1 MGERILS
8 VGGNKASRPI
18 EDLWYAPKP
27 LEWYVGPN
35 AKDDGDDARSGRS
48 KETSLASLDAA
59 IDLAVASA
67 DSYND
72 VIHVLP
78 GHAET
83 VSSAGMINLDKIGLQ
98 VICHGTGALRP
109 TFTFSLAA
117 ATILITAASCSMT
130 NFIMIPSADAII
142 SGIVVSAANCKLD
155 FEVQDANDIE
165 FITAVL
171 TTAGADNLDIDM
183 KYLGDIG
190 GDECLAP
197 IQLVGVD
204 TARIN
209 VDFYGVADTAVVNF
223 ITTACLNIDIKG
235 LFNNVGTALT
245 KSVVDT
251 EGNGSWS
258 VRGWDGVNNATFSGG
273 DNAAIASDDITAVA
287 AAVAVIDGLHDVPTA
302 NASPDLYIRDV
313 VGRKTDTAVG
323 TVAAVNSLMAYLK
336 GVLEDTTVIGAL
348 GAGLTDITD
357 NTDEIGALG
366 VGLTAIT
373 DDTNKIDGV
382 TLLTAPVAASLASF
396 IASGG
401 TSLGTQ
407 LPASFSLADMVR
419 GKSVTRAAE
428 DILDGTQSTLFTVAG
443 GRVLLLGLVA
453 EVSVAAV
460 DATPSATSFVT
471 NPTVGTDM
479 AMCATLDVNAHENGS
494 MYSITGIVTD
504 ALAGGSGGGAMH
516 MAGGIVVPEGTID
529 LLSAADAGTGGAVLA
544 VEVWYIPLDAGATI
558 VAI

>member
-223 ITTACLNIDIKG
+223 ITTASLNIMIAG
-235 LFNNVGTALT
+235 SFNNVGTALT
-245 KSVVDT
+245 KSVIDT
-251 EGNGSWS
+251 VTGSSWS
-258 VRGWDGVNNATFSGG
+258 VNGWDGVNNATFSGG
-273 DNAAIASDDITAVA
+273 DNAAIASDDIASSKLGLKVTA
-287 AAVAVIDGLHDVPTA
+287 AAA
-302 NASPDLYIRDV
+302 
-313 VGRKTDTAVG
+313 
-323 TVAAVNSLMAYLK
+323 
-336 GVLEDTTVIGAL
+336 
-348 GAGLTDITD
+348 
-357 NTDEIGALG
+357 
-366 VGLTAIT
+366 
-373 DDTNKIDGV
+373 
-382 TLLTAPVAASLASF
+382 
-396 IASGG
+396 
-401 TSLGTQ
+401 
-407 LPASFSLADMVR
+407 
-419 GKSVTRAAE
+419 
-428 DILDGTQSTLFTVAG
+428 DILDGTTNTLFTVAG
-443 GRVLLLGLVA
+443 GKVLITAIVM
-453 EVSVAAV
+453 ESVGGATDAASNV
-460 DATPSATSFVT
+460 KFIM
-471 NPTVGTDM
+471 NPTVGTDADM
-479 AMCATLDVNAHENGS
+479 NTATAVGTKEAGS
-494 MYSITGIVTD
+494 VWTCPLVPGSNLG
-504 ALAGGSGGGAMH
+504 GGSGGG
-516 MAGGIVVPEGTID
+516 GQLSELNFGWVSPEGTID
-529 LLSAADAGTGGAVLA
+529 VNSTADTNATNSVTES
-544 VEVWYIPLDAGATI
+544 VEIYYIPLDAGATI